1 MEDPSAGLLKR
12 IRGRLPRAMLC
23 DRTAAVRRLEVLR
36 RKSAGREPGP
46 ALLRE
51 LAALDARLAESERT
65 RSRRA
70 RNVPRLAYPG
80 ELPITARKDEIV
92 RAIRGHRAVIIS
104 GETGCGKSTQIPKMC
119 LEAGRGVAGRIA
131 CTQPR
136 RIAAITIAHRI
147 AEELGEDIGRSVG
160 YKIRFQ
166 ERASPEGYVKVV
178 TDGLLL
184 AEAQGD
190 RRLEEYDTLIID
202 EAHERSLNIDFLL
215 GLARLLLEERP
226 ELKLI
231 VTSATLDTEKFSRAF
246 GDAPVVEVSGRVY
259 PVEVEYRPP
268 DGAAAAEDDY
278 VDQAVTAV
286 AELKRTRPP
295 GDVLVFMPTEQDIL
309 ETVQRLEGRKYPGVT
324 ILPLFSR
331 LPAAQQGRV
340 YSVPGPKIVVATNV
354 AETSLTIPG
363 IKYVVDTGLARISQY
378 QPGSHINA
386 LPVRPISRASADQRK
401 GRCGRVQAG
410 LCVRLYSEEDYGA
423 RPEYTA
429 PEILRSDLAAVV
441 LRMLD
446 LRLGDPLAFPF
457 IDRPTARAVKAGYE
471 TLFEVGAILKDESE
485 GWRLTDRGRTMAR
498 MPLDPRVSRMLLEAS
513 GLGCARELA
522 VIAAALSIRDPRE
535 RPPDKAAQ
543 ADQAHAAFRHPDS
556 DFLGLLALW
565 DRYYG
570 DLPAST
576 SQSQRRAFCRDNFLS
591 FARMREWRLLQD
603 EILAVL
609 EAERLNVGRRHPSDI
624 SPALYASIHRA
635 VLTGFLANIATLK
648 EKNVYQAAK
657 GREVMVFPGSTL
669 FGKSPAWIVA
679 AEIVLTSR
687 LYGRTAAR
695 IDPAVLEEL
704 GGELLKRTYAEP
716 VWDRARGEVVAKERV
731 TLFGLEIVRDRR
743 VGYARVKPEEA
754 HAIFVRSALV
764 EGDVD
769 RPPAFLKHNLEVQKK
784 VEAMEEKLRRR
795 DIMVPEDAVAARY
808 SERLPGVCDIRTL
821 EKLVREH
828 GDAFLRLTEADLV
841 ATPPDREALEGFPD
855 RVEIGGCEFRAEY
868 RFAPTKEEDGVT
880 LRVPLGLVA
889 AIPKERLTWGVPG
902 QLRARVE
909 SLIRNLPKNY
919 RKLLVPAPGAAAL
932 IAAEM
937 EGRQETDEGSLHDAV
952 ADFVRMRF
960 RAEIPAAVWAAAD
973 VPNYLR
979 ARVAVTDASGKV
991 VAAGRD
997 IEILKSK
1004 LGAADAAPEK
1014 TSSPAWRRAREK
1026 WEREGLVAWDFGQL
1040 PECIPVASGLN
1051 AYPALAPGTR
1061 GAELR
1066 LFPTREEAAAVHR
1079 TGVAALLK
1087 ATHGKDLE
1095 FAGRYHRLPP
1105 ESEKAALFFGGRSA
1119 VEKAIEAKLAED
1131 VFNRDIRTPEEF
1143 KAYQMK
1149 VGRALMERGHALT
1162 RATLAVLDAYAKL
1175 TRELG
1180 PAGAASSGPGAGG
1193 EAASEAPA
1201 LRPGRKGR
1209 ALPWDA
1215 LGVAAE
1221 RVKASS
1227 PGRVQAPYLEAIR
1240 ADLESLAPRDFL
1252 AIHPLDK
1259 LVRLPDYLAA
1269 LRLRLERAR
1278 LSPDKDRAKAE
1289 RLEPYAR
1296 ALERLKAAAAAEP
1309 PSNPAARRESAAALE
1324 DLRWLIEEFK
1334 ISLFAPE
1341 VKTAHPVS
1349 SVRLAARIKEI
1360 EAVLRGRGATKGKP

>member
-1 MEDPSAGLLKR
+1 MDEIPAALLKR
-12 IRGRLPRAMLC
+12 IRARLPRAMLC
-23 DRTAAVRRLEVLR
+23 DRTAAVRRLGVLR
-36 RKSAGREPGP
+36 QKSGGREPGP
-46 ALLRE
+46 GLLRE
-51 LAALDARLAESERT
+51 FAALDARLAESERM

-70 RNVPRLAYPG
+70 RNVPHLSYPG
-80 ELPITARKDEIV
+80 ELPITGRKNEIV
-92 RAIRGHRAVIIS
+92 RAIRAHRAVVIS

-119 LEAGRGVAGRIA
+119 LEAGRGIAGRVA

-136 RIAAITIAHRI
+136 RIAAVTIAHRI

-166 ERASPEGYVKVV
+166 ERTSPEGYIKVV

-215 GLARLLLEERP
+215 GLTRLLLEERP

-246 GDAPVVEVSGRVY
+246 GDAPVIEVSGRVY
-259 PVEVEYRPP
+259 PVEVEYRAPSGP
-268 DGAAAAEDDY
+268 EAAEEDY
-278 VDQAVTAV
+278 VDQAVAAV
-286 AELKRTRPP
+286 TELKRGQPP

-324 ILPLFSR
+324 VLPLFSR
-331 LPAAQQGRV
+331 LPAGQQGRV
-340 YSVPGPKIVVATNV
+340 YSVTGPKIVVATNV

-410 LCVRLYSEEDYGA
+410 FCVRLYSEEDYAA
-423 RPEYTA
+423 RPEFTS

-498 MPLDPRVSRMLLEAS
+498 MPLDPRLSRMLLEAS

-522 VIAAALSIRDPRE
+522 VVAAALSIRDPRE

-543 ADQAHAAFRHPDS
+543 ADQAHARFRHPDS

-570 DLPAST
+570 DLPSTT
-576 SQSQRRAFCRDNFLS
+576 SQSQRRVFCRDNFLS
-591 FARMREWRLLQD
+591 FARLREWRLLHD

-609 EAERLNVGRRHPSDI
+609 DSERLNVGRRHPSDI

-648 EKNVYQAAK
+648 EKNIYHAAK
-657 GREVMVFPGSTL
+657 GREVMIFPGSTL
-669 FGKSPAWIVA
+669 FGKSPAWLVA
-679 AEIVLTSR
+679 AEVVQTSR
-687 LYGRTAAR
+687 LYARTAAR
-695 IDPAVLEEL
+695 IDPGVLEEL
-704 GGELLKRTYAEP
+704 GGALSKRTYAEP
-716 VWDRARGEVVAKERV
+716 AWDRARGEVVAKERV

-743 VGYARVKPEEA
+743 VGYARVNPEEA
-754 HAIFVRSALV
+754 HAIFVRSALI

-769 RPPAFLKHNLEVQKK
+769 RPPAFLKHNLDVQRK
-784 VEAMEEKLRRR
+784 VAAMEEKLRRR

-808 SERLPGVCDIRTL
+808 SERLPGVSDLRTL

-828 GDAFLRLTEADLV
+828 GDAFLRLSEADLL
-841 ATPPDREALEGFPD
+841 AKPPDPAVLEGFPD
-855 RVEIGGCEFRAEY
+855 RVEIGGREFSAEY

-889 AIPKERLTWGVPG
+889 SIPKERLTWGVPG
-902 QLRARVE
+902 QLRARIE
-909 SLIRNLPKNY
+909 SLIRNLPKSY
-919 RKLLVPAPGAAAL
+919 RKLLVPAPEAAAL
-932 IAAEM
+932 IAVDM
-937 EGRQETDEGSLHDAV
+937 EGRQETDEGSLPDAV
-952 ADFVRMRF
+952 ADFVKMRF
-960 RAEIPAAVWAAAD
+960 RADIPAAVWSAAD
-973 VPNYLR
+973 VPNFLK

-997 IEILKSK
+997 IEVLKAK
-1004 LGAADAAPEK
+1004 VGAVDAAPEK

-1026 WEREGLVAWDFGQL
+1026 WERDGLTSWDFGEI
-1040 PECIPVASGLN
+1040 PECVPVASGLN
-1051 AYPALAPGTR
+1051 AYPALAPGSK
-1061 GAELR
+1061 GADLR
-1066 LFPTREEAAAVHR
+1066 LFPTREEAVAAHR
-1079 TGVAALLK
+1079 AGVAALLRS
-1087 ATHGKDLE
+1087 AHGKDLE
-1095 FAGRYHRLPP
+1095 FAGRYHHLPA
-1105 ESEKAALFFGGRSA
+1105 EVEKAALFFGGRGA

-1131 VFNRDIRTPEEF
+1131 VFARDIRTPEEF
-1143 KAYQMK
+1143 KAYELK

-1162 RATLAVLDAYAKL
+1162 RATIAVLETYAKL
-1175 TRELG
+1175 MRALG
-1180 PAGAASSGPGAGG
+1180 PAVPEAGRSSAAP
-1193 EAASEAPA
+1193 EAPA
-1201 LRPGRKGR
+1201 AKPARKGR

-1215 LGVAAE
+1215 LGVAVE
-1221 RVKASS
+1221 RVKSGL
-1227 PGRVQAPYLEAIR
+1227 PGRIPTPYLEAIR
-1240 ADLESLAPRDFL
+1240 ADLQALVSRDFL
-1252 AIHPLDK
+1252 TSHPLDR
-1259 LVRLPDYLAA
+1259 LVRLPEYLEAM
-1269 LRLRLERAR
+1269 RIRLERAR
-1278 LSPDKDRAKAE
+1278 LSPDKDRAKSD
-1289 RLEPYAR
+1289 RLGPFVRSY
-1296 ALERLKAAAAAEP
+1296 ERLKTEAAASPSNPKARREAAAA
-1309 PSNPAARRESAAALE
+1309 LD
-1324 DLRWLIEEFK
+1324 DLRWLFEEFK

-1360 EAVLRGRGATKGKP
+1360 EALLRGGSASKGKS